1 VVYGYYSAVETVVV
15 HGYLQET
22 IQLLSPPYYLKQF
35 EVVPDLISYYMEIA
49 ADELIFGYI
58 AVGTFP

>member
-1 VVYGYYSAVETVVV
+1 MEIDVGP
-15 HGYLQET
+15 GYLQET